1 MPGLKTTL
9 SDGIYETGHRW
20 HKLCIFTASVNSRNW
35 FSVVAR
41 FRSFLTKTTESQ
53 NCHSWAV
60 ASVYCLFFVTCF
72 FSTTH
77 ILNGDRQLRDWFRC
91 SGFFGFLYRQVANS
105 SSIQLSPDFFF
116 AFEQNQPGFHFFPI
130 PKRTVGRT
138 DAVTQF
144 STFVLEPQPAYGAQP
159 LTGLLFNPP
168 AAAVE
173 WPRRPRQYQKMVV
186 LVVIVVGIGRRPRPR
201 RTSCYFL
208 LS

>member
-1 MPGLKTTL
+1 MTQTL
-9 SDGIYETGHRW
+9 HFYSSRKFS
-20 HKLCIFTASVNSRNW
+20 KLNRCRRTVSELFDEDNWITKLSLLSHCFNRSLFIFRH
-35 FSVVAR
+35 
-41 FRSFLTKTTESQ
+41 L
-53 NCHSWAV
+53 
-60 ASVYCLFFVTCF
+60 L

-138 DAVTQF
+138 VAVTQF

-168 AAAVE
+168 AAAAE

-186 LVVIVVGIGRRPRPR
+186 LVVIVGIGRRPRTR

-208 LS
+208 L